1 MNMAKLFIIIVPL
14 FIFVFSC
21 SKDKKENNSNEIQV
35 DQTIVRDIE
44 ERNDIGNDTNDDT
57 IIETTESISIKEYL
71 INEAIGEYLINEILE
86 GEDYKDISKKN
97 INGIKN
103 IYGKPLSE
111 EEELVH
117 NFFLND
123 IPITSRYLLNYKNYT
138 FQLYRLENETDY
150 FLSMMFLTKITKT

>member
-57 IIETTESISIKEYL
+57 IIETTESISIK
-71 INEAIGEYLINEILE
+71 EYLINEILE